1 MEDRSITLTIDA
13 AREYYFS
20 GNDHLKFFA
29 LKFYTEEEI
38 LNITKY
44 YIFNKYIS
52 DIKNNII
59 MDQTGNYYKLQ
70 IIANYLNNDWKKTD
84 NTAGYF
90 WFYDYTDKKWK
101 ITSHISVTYHGII
114 YYKTKQLAEKAW
126 ELGSEYYTK

>member
-29 LKFYTEEEI
+29 LKFYTEKEI
-38 LNITKY
+38 LSITKN
-44 YIFNKYIS
+44 YIFDKYIG
-52 DIKNNII
+52 DIENNVI
-59 MDQTGNYYKLQ
+59 DQINNYHKLQ
-70 IIANYLNNDWKKTD
+70 IIAKYLNNGWKKTD
-84 NTAGYF
+84 NTSGYF

-101 ITSHISVTYHGII
+101 LTSHISVTYHGII
-114 YYKTKQLAEKAW
+114 YYKNKQLAEKAW